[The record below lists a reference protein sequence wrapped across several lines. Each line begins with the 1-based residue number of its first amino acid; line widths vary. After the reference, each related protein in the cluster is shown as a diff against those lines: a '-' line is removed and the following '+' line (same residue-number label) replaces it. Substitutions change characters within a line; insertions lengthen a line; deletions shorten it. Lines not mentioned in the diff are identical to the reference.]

1 VVGTRRAGAVDAL
14 GVMDGETMGS
24 RLPAR
29 VGLLALLYGS
39 GALCCLLSA
48 SWPMDPETPV
58 ALDWTLAAVGAAVAG
73 LLLGLRD
80 RLPVAGQHAALG
92 AFSLL
97 VAVYAA
103 QSPTAAAVV
112 GLGPALIS
120 VGLYAAHFLPS
131 RAARAHALVAVA
143 AAALGAAAAAP
154 DGYAL
159 PWSIAL
165 GATLVI
171 TEAAARLSAQLR
183 TDAFTDPLTGV
194 ANRRAWEAEASR
206 SLARATRTGEP
217 LTVALIDLDDFKA
230 VNDREGHS
238 AGDRLLRQVAAHWRS
253 RLRSSD
259 LLGRQGGDEF
269 ALCLPGTDGAAAQE
283 VLARLDGTLP
293 IGWSVGTATARAG
306 DSLADLLQRA
316 DAQLYRGKRRRRGT
330 DGD

>member
-1 VVGTRRAGAVDAL
+1 
-14 GVMDGETMGS
+14 MDGETMAN

-39 GALCCLLSA
+39 GALCCLVSA
-48 SWPMDPETPV
+48 CWPMDPEPPV
-58 ALDWTLAAVGAAVAG
+58 ALYWTLTAVGVAATG
-73 LLLGLRD
+73 LLLALRD
-80 RLPVAGQHAALG
+80 RLPVTGQHVALVV
-92 AFSLL
+92 FSLL
-97 VAVYAA
+97 VGVLAA
-103 QSPTAAAVV
+103 ESVTAAAVV

-120 VGLYAAHFLPS
+120 TGLYAAHFLSLP
-131 RAARAHALVAVA
+131 AARAHALFAVTA
-143 AAALGAAAAAP
+143 AGVGAAAAAP
-154 DGYAL
+154 DGFAL

-171 TEAAARLSAQLR
+171 TEAAARLSEQLR

-206 SLARATRTGEP
+206 SLAHATRTGEP
-217 LTVALIDLDDFKA
+217 LTIALIDLDDFKE
-230 VNDREGHS
+230 VNDREGHG
-238 AGDRLLRQVAAHWRS
+238 AGDRLLRQLAGHWRS

-269 ALCLPGTDGAAAQE
+269 VLCLPGTDGPAAQE

-316 DAQLYRGKRRRRGT
+316 DAQLYRGKRRRRRGT
-330 DGD
+330 DEG